1 MPEETLLIVGDTERN
16 ADMLY
21 AVGMFVPDP
30 FIFLRVRGKSIVVM
44 SDLEIDRARKHA
56 QHCEILSLSYYR
68 QKLNQ
73 RGHQKVKLAD
83 VICVILKEKGIN
95 QVVVPA
101 SFPFATA
108 KQLLEHDVQVVPRE
122 GAFFSEREIK
132 SSSEVKKIS
141 AAQMMAEVGLAEGIQ
156 ALKKAK
162 IGQGNRL
169 FYRNLPLT
177 AEKLRAII
185 DTAVLQAGG
194 IAKDTIVACGKKGC
208 DPHERGYGPL
218 RAHQPII
225 LDIFPRSQKTGY
237 YGDITRTVVRGR
249 AGETVHKIYDHVHQA
264 QELAIQR
271 LVPESPAADIHK
283 EIQTFFNDQGFE
295 TGSRHGR
302 MEGFFHGTG
311 HGVGLELH
319 EHPRLGETSESTLKV
334 GQVVTVEPGLYYG
347 QVGGVRLED
356 VVLIGKKQPQNLTQ
370 FEKVLEI

>member
-1 MPEETLLIVGDTERN
+1 MIVGDTERN